1 MKKLSIEE
9 VEKINKNM
17 IVKETEKA
25 YQLKVN
31 YTNKFTGNEKEIN
44 IWVPK
49 SCTEKTQVGILKIKD
64 WFLKNKENE
73 LKGMITPFLAY

>member
-1 MKKLSIEE
+1 MKKLSKED

-17 IVKETEKA
+17 VVKETEKA

-31 YTNKFTGNEKEIN
+31 YMNRYTGNGKELN
-44 IWVPK
+44 MWVPK

-73 LKGMITPFLAY
+73 LKGIITPSLIY

>member
-1 MKKLSIEE
+1 MKKLSNEE
-9 VEKINKNM
+9 VNKINENM

-31 YTNKFTGNEKEIN
+31 YVNKFKKKKKEIN

-49 SCTEKTQVGILKIKD
+49 SCTEKTQVGILKVKD
-64 WFLKNKENE
+64 WFLKNKESE
-73 LKGMITPFLAY
+73 LKGIITPSLVY

>member
-1 MKKLSIEE
+1 MKKLSKEE
-9 VEKINKNM
+9 VELINKNM

-31 YTNKFTGNEKEIN
+31 YMNKFTGNEKEVN

-64 WFLKNKENE
+64 WFLKNKESE
-73 LKGMITPFLAY
+73 LKGVITPSLVY

>member
-1 MKKLSIEE
+1 MKKLSKEEIEL
-9 VEKINKNM
+9 INKNM
-17 IVKETEKA
+17 VEKETEKA

-31 YTNKFTGNEKEIN
+31 YINKFTGNEKEIS

-49 SCTEKTQVGILKIKD
+49 SCTEKTEVGILRIKD

-73 LKGMITPFLAY
+73 LKGIITPVLVY

>member
-1 MKKLSIEE
+1 MKKLSNEE
-9 VEKINKNM
+9 VNKINKNM

-31 YTNKFTGNEKEIN
+31 YVNKFTGNEKEIN

-64 WFLKNKENE
+64 WFLKNKESE
-73 LKGMITPFLAY
+73 LKGIITPSLVY

>member
-9 VEKINKNM
+9 VELINKNM
-17 IVKETEKA
+17 IEKETEKA

-31 YTNKFTGNEKEIN
+31 YMNKFTGNEKEIA

-49 SCTEKTQVGILKIKD
+49 SCIEKTECGLLKIKD

-73 LKGMITPFLAY
+73 LKGIITPALNY

>member
-1 MKKLSIEE
+1 MKKLTSNEIEL
-9 VEKINKNM
+9 INKNM

-31 YTNKFTGNEKEIN
+31 YVNNFTGNEKEIN

-49 SCTEKTQVGILKIKD
+49 TCTEKTSAGILKIKD
-64 WFLKNKENE
+64 WFLKNKESE
-73 LKGMITPFLAY
+73 LKGIITPSLVY

>member
-9 VEKINKNM
+9 VELINKNM
-17 IVKETEKA
+17 IEKETEKA

-31 YTNKFTGNEKEIN
+31 YMNKFTGNEKEIA

-49 SCTEKTQVGILKIKD
+49 SCTEKTEAGILRVKD

-73 LKGMITPFLAY
+73 LKGIITPSLVY

>member
-1 MKKLSIEE
+1 MKKLSNEE
-9 VEKINKNM
+9 VNKINENM

-31 YTNKFTGNEKEIN
+31 YVNKFTGNEKEIN

-64 WFLKNKENE
+64 WFLKNKESE
-73 LKGMITPFLAY
+73 LKGIITPSLVY

>member
-9 VEKINKNM
+9 VELINKNM
-17 IVKETEKA
+17 IEKETEKA

-31 YTNKFTGNEKEIN
+31 YMNKFTGNEKEIA

-49 SCTEKTQVGILKIKD
+49 SCTEKTDCGILKIKD

-73 LKGMITPFLAY
+73 LSGFITPSLVY

>member
-1 MKKLSIEE
+1 MNKLNKENIEL
-9 VEKINKNM
+9 INKNM

-25 YQLKVN
+25 YQLKVM
-31 YTNKFTGNEKEIN
+31 YMNKYTGNEKEIN

-49 SCTEKTQVGILKIKD
+49 SCTEKTECGILKIKD

-73 LKGMITPFLAY
+73 LKGIITPSLVY

>member
-1 MKKLSIEE
+1 MKKLNKEE
-9 VEKINKNM
+9 VELINKNM
-17 IVKETEKA
+17 IEKETEKA

-31 YTNKFTGNEKEIN
+31 YMNRFTGNEKEIA

-49 SCTEKTQVGILKIKD
+49 SCTEKTECGILKIKD

-73 LKGMITPFLAY
+73 LKGIITPSLVY

>member
-1 MKKLSIEE
+1 MKKLSNEE
-9 VEKINKNM
+9 VNKINKNM

-31 YTNKFTGNEKEIN
+31 YANKFTGNEKEIN

>member
-1 MKKLSIEE
+1 MKKLSNEE
-9 VEKINKNM
+9 VNKINENM

-31 YTNKFTGNEKEIN
+31 YVNKFTGNEKEIN

-49 SCTEKTQVGILKIKD
+49 SCTEKPQFGILKVKD
-64 WFLKNKENE
+64 GFLKNKESE
-73 LKGMITPFLAY
+73 LKGIISPSIVY

>member
-1 MKKLSIEE
+1 MKKLSNEE
-9 VEKINKNM
+9 VSKINENM

-31 YTNKFTGNEKEIN
+31 YVNKFTGNEKEIN

-64 WFLKNKENE
+64 WFLKNKESE
-73 LKGMITPFLAY
+73 LKGIITPSLVY

>member
-1 MKKLSIEE
+1 MKKLSNEE
-9 VEKINKNM
+9 VNKINENM

-31 YTNKFTGNEKEIN
+31 YVNKFTGNEKEIN

-49 SCTEKTQVGILKIKD
+49 SCTEKTQVGILKVKD
-64 WFLKNKENE
+64 WFLKNKESE
-73 LKGMITPFLAY
+73 LKGIITPSLVY

>member
-1 MKKLSIEE
+1 MKKLSNEE
-9 VEKINKNM
+9 VNKINKNM

-31 YTNKFTGNEKEIN
+31 YVNKFTGNEKEIN

-64 WFLKNKENE
+64 WFLKSKESE
-73 LKGMITPFLAY
+73 LKGIITPSLVY

>member
-1 MKKLSIEE
+1 MKKLSKEE
-9 VEKINKNM
+9 IALINKNM
-17 IVKETEKA
+17 IEKETEKA

-31 YTNKFTGNEKEIN
+31 YMNKFTGNEKEIA

-49 SCTEKTQVGILKIKD
+49 SCTEKTDCGILKIKD

-73 LKGMITPFLAY
+73 LSGFITPSLVY